1 MAIPHIIVYI
11 GVWCVTNHVG
21 VISNDKLHHMDM
33 TILPS
38 SYEKTTILA
47 NNHVACAQYFDWIM
61 NIIIEVLMGWEI
73 KLQYPTPSGGLFGF
87 CKGFFASTKSQGFG
101 NLHAH

>member
-47 NNHVACAQYFDWIM
+47 NNHVACAQYFD
-61 NIIIEVLMGWEI
+61 
-73 KLQYPTPSGGLFGF
+73 
-87 CKGFFASTKSQGFG
+87 
-101 NLHAH
+101 